1 MTARQKVIEVIAAF
15 PFQEDYGLPN
25 VVEEW
30 GVTGW
35 MPALA
40 DKILD
45 ALDAQPFHTIN
56 VGENS
61 WVIKHPLDCRPDL
74 YGCAYNTAALE
85 LDGPPDSG
93 VGVYQVAL
101 TDLGRLIIGRKD
113 PATP

>member
-1 MTARQKVIEVIAAF
+1 MTARQKVIEAIAAF

-35 MPALA
+35 VSALA

-45 ALDAQPFHTIN
+45 ALDAQPFHTIDLR
-56 VGENS
+56 EDS

-74 YGCAYNTAALE
+74 FGCAYNTAALE
-85 LDGPPDSG
+85 LDGPPARG
-93 VGVYQVAL
+93 TGVYRIAL
-101 TDLGRLIIGRKD
+101 TGLGRLIIGQKD
-113 PATP
+113 LA